1 MITRDNQ
8 KTQPQKTRF
17 LTFVS
22 QWWLDMI
29 YSMTG
34 FGKSVRTLPGKKI
47 TIEIKSLNS
56 KGLDL
61 NARMPNALREKEL
74 VMRDRIAKALKRG
87 KIDLSVYVESTGA
100 EHSAQLNA
108 PVIQAYM
115 AQLET
120 LAQGAE
126 IEHLQMALRLPES
139 IQTERESIDDQTA
152 EELFKGIDESLA
164 SLQEFRA
171 SEGAVLSEDFR
182 ARITLIRTLL
192 DEVKTQDKHR
202 IPQVRERL
210 RKAVQELEQNVD
222 QNRFEQE
229 LVYYL
234 EKYDITEETV
244 RLSNHLDYF
253 ISTMDSSESN
263 GKKLGFI
270 TQEIGREINTIG
282 SKANDAELQQLV
294 VQMKDELEKIKEQVL
309 NVL

>member
-1 MITRDNQ
+1 
-8 KTQPQKTRF
+8 
-17 LTFVS
+17 
-22 QWWLDMI
+22 MI

-34 FGKSVRTLPGKKI
+34 FGKSVLTLPGKKI

-61 NARMPNALREKEL
+61 NARIPAALREKEL
-74 VMRDRIAKALKRG
+74 LMRDRLAKALKRG
-87 KIDLSVYVESTGA
+87 KIDLSVYFESTGG
-100 EHSAQLNA
+100 ERSAQLNT

-120 LAQGAE
+120 LAKGPE
-126 IEHLQMALRLPES
+126 IDRLQMALRLPES
-139 IQTERESIDDQTA
+139 IQTERETIDEETA
-152 EELFKGIDESLA
+152 EALMQGLDQAVVALE
-164 SLQEFRA
+164 EFRA
-171 SEGAVLSEDFR
+171 AEGAVLAKDFES
-182 ARITLIRTLL
+182 RIQLIGQLL
-192 DEVKTQDKHR
+192 NQVTQQDKNR
-202 IPQVRERL
+202 IPQVRARL
-210 RKAVQELEQNVD
+210 LKAVQELEQTVD

-253 ISTMDSSESN
+253 LNTMNTEESN

-282 SKANDAELQQLV
+282 SKANDADLQQLV
-294 VQMKDELEKIKEQVL
+294 VQMKDELEKVKEQVL

>member
-1 MITRDNQ
+1 
-8 KTQPQKTRF
+8 
-17 LTFVS
+17 
-22 QWWLDMI
+22 MI

-34 FGKSVRTLPGKKI
+34 FGKSVLTLPGKKI

-61 NARMPNALREKEL
+61 NARIPAALREKEL
-74 VMRDRIAKALKRG
+74 LMRDRLAKALKRG
-87 KIDLSVYVESTGA
+87 KIDLSVYFESTGG
-100 EHSAQLNA
+100 ERSSQLNT

-120 LAQGAE
+120 LAKGPE
-126 IEHLQMALRLPES
+126 IDRLQMALRLPES
-139 IQTERESIDDQTA
+139 IQTERETVDEETA
-152 EELFKGIDESLA
+152 EAL
-164 SLQEFRA
+164 LQGLDQAVVALEEFRA
-171 SEGAVLSEDFR
+171 AEGAVLAKDFES
-182 ARITLIRTLL
+182 RIQLIGQLL
-192 DEVKTQDKHR
+192 DQVTQQDKNR
-202 IPQVRERL
+202 IPQVRARL
-210 RKAVQELEQNVD
+210 LKAVQELEQTVD

-229 LVYYL
+229 LAYYL

-253 ISTMDSSESN
+253 LNTMNSEESN

-282 SKANDAELQQLV
+282 SKANDADLQQLV

>member
-1 MITRDNQ
+1 
-8 KTQPQKTRF
+8 
-17 LTFVS
+17 
-22 QWWLDMI
+22 MI

-34 FGKSVRTLPGKKI
+34 FGKSVLTLPGKKI

-61 NARMPNALREKEL
+61 NARIPAALREKEL
-74 VMRDRIAKALKRG
+74 LMRDRLAKALKRG
-87 KIDLSVYVESTGA
+87 KIDLSVYFESTGG
-100 EHSAQLNA
+100 ERSSQLNT

-120 LAQGAE
+120 LAKGPE
-126 IEHLQMALRLPES
+126 IDRLQMALRLPES
-139 IQTERESIDDQTA
+139 IQTERETVDEETA
-152 EELFKGIDESLA
+152 EAL
-164 SLQEFRA
+164 LQGLDQAVVALEEFRA
-171 SEGAVLSEDFR
+171 AEGAVLAKDFES
-182 ARITLIRTLL
+182 RIQLIGQLL
-192 DEVKTQDKHR
+192 DQVTQQDKNR
-202 IPQVRERL
+202 IPQVRARL
-210 RKAVQELEQNVD
+210 LKAVQELEQTVD

-253 ISTMDSSESN
+253 LNTMNSEESN

-282 SKANDAELQQLV
+282 SKANDADLQQLV

>member
-1 MITRDNQ
+1 MIH
-8 KTQPQKTRF
+8 
-17 LTFVS
+17 
-22 QWWLDMI
+22 
-29 YSMTG
+29 SMTG
-34 FGKSVRTLPGKKI
+34 FGKSVLALPGKKI

-61 NARMPNALREKEL
+61 SARMPAALREKEL
-74 VMRDRIAKALKRG
+74 VMRDRLAKALKRG
-87 KIDLSVYVESTGA
+87 KIDLSVFLESTGG
-100 EHSAQLNA
+100 ERSAQLNT

-120 LAQGAE
+120 LADGPE
-126 IEHLQMALRLPES
+126 IERLQMALRLPES
-139 IQTERESIDDQTA
+139 IQTERETVDEETA
-152 EELFKGIDESLA
+152 EALMQSLDQA
-164 SLQEFRA
+164 VVALEEFRA
-171 SEGAVLSEDFR
+171 AEGAVLAEDFQG
-182 ARITLIRTLL
+182 RIEIIRQLL
-192 DEVKTQDKHR
+192 EQVSQQDKNR
-202 IPQVRERL
+202 IPQVRARL
-210 RKAVQELEQNVD
+210 LKAVQELEQSVD

-244 RLSNHLDYF
+244 RLNNHLDYF
-253 ISTMDSSESN
+253 LTTMKSEESN

-282 SKANDAELQQLV
+282 SKANDATLQQLV